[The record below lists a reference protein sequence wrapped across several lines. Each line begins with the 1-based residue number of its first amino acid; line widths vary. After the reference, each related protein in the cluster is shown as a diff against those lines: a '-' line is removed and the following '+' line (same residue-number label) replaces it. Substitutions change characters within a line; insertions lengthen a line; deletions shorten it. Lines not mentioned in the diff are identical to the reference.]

1 MLLALRPGYRS
12 AMRFSD
18 VTTLT
23 GNIARRAH
31 HFYCIYYVFKM
42 RNVAKARAVSCTH
55 PPAQVCRL
63 HQTIVQ
69 TYDHSAL
76 L

>member
-23 GNIARRAH
+23 GNIARRPH
-31 HFYCIYYVFKM
+31 HFYCIYCIFKM
-42 RNVAKARAVSCTH
+42 RNMAKALAVSCTH
-55 PPAQVCRL
+55 TPAQVCRL
-63 HQTIVQ
+63 YQTIVQ
-69 TYDHSAL
+69 TNDHPAL

>member
-23 GNIARRAH
+23 GNTARSAH
-31 HFYCIYYVFKM
+31 HFYCIYCFFKGKKYEKNPGLYVAS
-42 RNVAKARAVSCTH
+42 N
-55 PPAQVCRL
+55 PPPPPGWL
-63 HQTIVQ
+63 
-69 TYDHSAL
+69 
-76 L
+76 